1 MFEQSML
8 RYARQGLL
16 AVVLALGASVAQ
28 VPATYTNPVVTP
40 VAADPDVVRAP
51 DGRFYLYATQDDW
64 GDGGGSHLVPIFRSS
79 DLVRWEYVQD
89 AFTLTPSWKPGGF
102 LWAPDISYRGGTYY
116 LYYSSSVWDDPNPCI
131 GVATSKSPAGP
142 FQDLG
147 RPVFCS
153 QDIGV
158 ANSIDPFVFN
168 DPQVRTLFWG
178 SFNGIYA
185 IRLSPDGTRTV
196 GEKVEV
202 ADSRFEGSYV
212 YKKNGFYYLFVSA
225 GSCCSGAE
233 SSYTL
238 YVGRSKNL
246 LGPYLDSSGLDL
258 RYGGGDLLLY
268 RNEHWVGPGHNS
280 VIADDAGN
288 DWILYHAI
296 PPDNPRL
303 PSGANRRP
311 ALLDKLEWQNGWP
324 VVNSGNGP
332 SWTPQPVPSIRS
344 R

>member
-1 MFEQSML
+1 MKKSLL
-8 RYARQGLL
+8 RSLGLL
-16 AVVLALGASVAQ
+16 VLALSLSLGQDRPS
-28 VPATYTNPVVTP
+28 YTNPVVTP

-51 DGRFYLYATQDDW
+51 DGTFYLYATQDDW
-64 GDGGGSHLVPIFRSS
+64 GDGNGSHLVPIFRSS
-79 DLVRWEYVQD
+79 DLVRWEYAKD
-89 AFTLTPSWKPGGF
+89 AFTLPPSWKQGGGF

-131 GVATSKSPAGP
+131 GMATAQSPTGP

-153 QDIGV
+153 EDIGV

-185 IRLSPDGTRTV
+185 VRLSPDGTRAV

-202 ADSRFEGSYV
+202 ADSRFEGTYV
-212 YKKNGFYYLFVSA
+212 YKKNGYYYLFVSS
-225 GSCCSGAE
+225 GSCCNGAE

-238 YVGRSKNL
+238 WVGRSKNL
-246 LGPYLDSSGLDL
+246 LGPYLDQQGLDL
-258 RYGGGDLLLY
+258 RAGGGTMVLY
-268 RNEHWVGPGHNS
+268 RNEHWVGPGHNT

-288 DWILYHAI
+288 DWTLYHAI

-311 ALLDKLEWQNGWP
+311 ALLDRLEWKDGWP

-332 SWTPQPVPSIRS
+332 SWTPQPAPSIRP